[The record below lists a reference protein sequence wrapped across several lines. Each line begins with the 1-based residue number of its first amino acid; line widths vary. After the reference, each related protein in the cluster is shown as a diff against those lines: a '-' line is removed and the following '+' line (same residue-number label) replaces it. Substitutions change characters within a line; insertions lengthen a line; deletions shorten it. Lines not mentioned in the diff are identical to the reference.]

1 MRPLEMSSVGMSS
14 LEPLSPSPVGVELLD
29 DPTADPAVVT
39 ASLRNIARANRWFGG
54 SAAMRRGLAQALR
67 GVPPGATVTLLDLG
81 TGLGDLPR
89 AAVRWAEGR
98 GVRLVPMGLERS
110 PVAARLA
117 ASGGVPC
124 VVACAGVT
132 PLRNKSVDV
141 VLVSQVAHH
150 LSRESAIRLFRE
162 CDRVARRA
170 VVVAD
175 LRRGRLGP
183 LAFWV
188 GAWALRFDPVTVA
201 DGMTSIRRGY
211 TAAELRELLRAA
223 GVDAMVER
231 RPGYR
236 LVAVWRPGAA

>member
-1 MRPLEMSSVGMSS
+1 MTS
-14 LEPLSPSPVGVELLD
+14 LEPLSLSPLGAERLD
-29 DPTADPAVVT
+29 DPAADPEVVT

-54 SAAMRRGLAQALR
+54 SAAMRRGLARALR
-67 GVPPGATVTLLDLG
+67 DVPPTTTVTLLDLG

-89 AAVRWAEGR
+89 AAVRWAARR
-98 GVRLVPMGLERS
+98 GVRLVPLGLERS

-117 ASGGVPC
+117 ASEGVPC

-141 VLVSQVAHH
+141 VLLSQVAHH
-150 LSRESAIRLFRE
+150 LSEESAVRLFRE
-162 CDRVARRA
+162 CDRIARRA

-183 LAFWV
+183 FAFWV
-188 GAWALRFDPVTVA
+188 GARALRFDPVTIA

-211 TAAELRELLRAA
+211 TAAELRGLLRAA
-223 GVDAMVER
+223 GVRATVER

-236 LVAVWRPGAA
+236 LVATWHPGAG